1 MAEMGEQK
9 SVRKTR
15 NYKAIVS
22 STSDIRDTNPERQKR
37 RYTALLVARNGSLFA
52 ADSVN
57 YKEIC
62 IFNRNGK
69 QVKTFPV
76 DISDDEYILDM
87 AELSDGN
94 IAVSGYE
101 SGVIKVFTVN
111 GEFVREFDQE
121 FELPDE
127 FEDCSGMAVNK
138 DGQVFVISTY
148 EYNSRVLVFNEKGK
162 FEYFFNCEVPDF
174 HGSQDMD
181 LTGVCIGSD
190 GLLYVTDCES
200 NRVLVFQQDG
210 TFVHSFGSDTL
221 SFPAGIAATNDGHL
235 VVASSSNN
243 NLYIFTTSGE
253 CIHEVYVSSFVMNTP
268 LGIAVDSNDYI
279 YVCGKYSLISVF

>member
-94 IAVSGYE
+94 IAVSGYDTE
-101 SGVIKVFTVN
+101 VVEVFTIY

-121 FELPDE
+121 FESGKLHSPG
-127 FEDCSGMAVNK
+127 GMAVNN
-138 DGQVFVISTY
+138 DSQVFVVS
-148 EYNSRVLVFNEKGK
+148 NSDSKVIIFNEKGN
-162 FEYFFNCEVPDF
+162 FQYSFNCEMPDIAECY
-174 HGSQDMD
+174 D
-181 LTGVCIGSD
+181 LTGVCIGID
-190 GLLYVTDCES
+190 GLLYITDYES
-200 NRVLVFQQDG
+200 NRVLVFQQNG